1 MTPLDYQVSRFLF
14 TQSWSEHYRRCQHG
28 MILKGFAL
36 ASCQSSLQLSLEKTV
51 PTLPSQDAWAL
62 ALGGTASCLEHGWD
76 LVAEGPGLP
85 EAL

>member
-1 MTPLDYQVSRFLF
+1 M
-14 TQSWSEHYRRCQHG
+14 
-28 MILKGFAL
+28 
-36 ASCQSSLQLSLEKTV
+36 

-62 ALGGTASCLEHGWD
+62 ALGGTASCSEHGSGPACWD